1 MAEMLLTFVVVCG
14 VTAFV
19 TASLKEDEDA
29 HLLQA
34 TGRMFGVLAG
44 GIVGFAVVIAAVT
57 LLAG

>member
-1 MAEMLLTFVVVCG
+1 MGELILTFVVVCG

-19 TASLKEDEDA
+19 TASLKEDEDV
-29 HLLQA
+29 HLAKA

-57 LLAG
+57 VWAG